1 MNILSPVYKSWT
13 LWFVIFSK
21 SITNSHY
28 QCFLNHI
35 LLTIFMHVPAL
46 LNLQEKLY
54 INFAQLSR
62 ITDRNEY
69 IHLNLLGLTIQYRIS
84 TTNIGSIA
92 SKGRLRL
99 FKLFFLMRM
108 FSTQPLKICKLIQL
122 SALNKD
128 KNYVHTAFKL
138 SD

>member
-1 MNILSPVYKSWT
+1 
-13 LWFVIFSK
+13 
-21 SITNSHY
+21 
-28 QCFLNHI
+28 
-35 LLTIFMHVPAL
+35 MHVPAL

-84 TTNIGSIA
+84 TTNIGLIA
-92 SKGRLRL
+92 SEGMLRL

-108 FSTQPLKICKLIQL
+108 FSTQPLKISNLIQL